1 MKINQIFND
10 EDKKSLEY
18 MLKFKYRMPYVPFG
32 NEELSRKLIHILT
45 PILYPLSGLVYYI
58 GNYIAFSFV
67 LLVAI
72 LSTRWIIWFHSKG
85 KKYEQKV
92 DDIIYTLSKI
102 SEVTI
107 DEEKI
112 LYDDEVEVKYSD
124 IKKVVFYKSFVF
136 IFVKIKGYFILKLN
150 NEEGNYLK
158 TILDQHSEISQ
169 EIKNE
174 PFNILEY
181 IEKNVIKM
189 E

>member
-1 MKINQIFND
+1 MRIKQIFND

-18 MLKFKYRMPYVPFG
+18 MLKFKYRLPYEAFG
-32 NEELSRKLIHILT
+32 SQERSRKLLHVLT
-45 PILYPLSGLVYYI
+45 PILYILSGLVYYI

-72 LSTRWIIWFHSKG
+72 LSTMWIIWFHSKG

-92 DDIIYTLSKI
+92 DDVIYKSSKI

-112 LYDDEVEVKYSD
+112 VYNDEIEVKYSD
-124 IKKVVFYKSFVF
+124 ITKVVFYKSFVF